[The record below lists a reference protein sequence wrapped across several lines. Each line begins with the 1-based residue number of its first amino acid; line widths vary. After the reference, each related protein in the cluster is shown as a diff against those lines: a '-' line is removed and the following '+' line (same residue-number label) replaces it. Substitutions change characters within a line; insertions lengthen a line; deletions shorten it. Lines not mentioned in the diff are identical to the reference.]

1 MDKKIKLLIGF
12 TASLIVIY
20 LLFIIFRPIED
31 NIKNEAINRC
41 LRFLPDRN
49 YDLMSIEIDGDNSRA
64 QFKIIFDSSG
74 QGYECIID
82 WFNYISHG
90 EYILVRINR

>member
-1 MDKKIKLLIGF
+1 MDKKIKILIGVI
-12 TASLIVIY
+12 ASLLVIY
-20 LLFIIFRPIED
+20 VLYVIFRPIED

-41 LRFLPDRN
+41 LKFLPGRN
-49 YDLMSIEIDGDNSRA
+49 YDLKSIKIDGDNSRA
-64 QFKIIFDSSG
+64 QFKIKFDSSG

-90 EYILVRINR
+90 EFILVRINR

>member
-1 MDKKIKLLIGF
+1 MDKKIKILIGVI
-12 TASLIVIY
+12 ASLLVIY
-20 LLFIIFRPIED
+20 VLYVIFRPIED

-64 QFKIIFDSSG
+64 QFKIKFNSSG
-74 QGYECIID
+74 QQYECIID

>member
-1 MDKKIKLLIGF
+1 MDKKIKIMTGVI
-12 TASLIVIY
+12 TSLIVIY
-20 LLFIIFRPIED
+20 LLYVIFRPIED

-41 LRFLPDRN
+41 LKSLPERN
-49 YDLMSIEIDGDNSRA
+49 YNLKSVEIDGDNSRA
-64 QFKIIFDSSG
+64 QFKIKFDSSG

-90 EYILVRINR
+90 EFILVRINR

>member
-1 MDKKIKLLIGF
+1 MDIKIKILIGVI
-12 TASLIVIY
+12 TSLIVIY
-20 LLFIIFRPIED
+20 LLYVIFRPIED

-41 LRFLPDRN
+41 LKSLPERKYN
-49 YDLMSIEIDGDNSRA
+49 LKSVEIDGDNSRA
-64 QFKIIFDSSG
+64 QFKIKFDSSG

-90 EYILVRINR
+90 EFILVRINR

>member
-1 MDKKIKLLIGF
+1 MDKKIKILTGIISLLIVVYV
-12 TASLIVIY
+12 LYV
-20 LLFIIFRPIED
+20 IFRPIED

-41 LRFLPDRN
+41 LKSLPERN
-49 YDLMSIEIDGDNSRA
+49 YDLKSIEIDGDNSRA
-64 QFKIIFDSSG
+64 QFKINFDSSG
-74 QGYECIID
+74 QRYECIID

>member
-1 MDKKIKLLIGF
+1 MDIKIKILIGVI
-12 TASLIVIY
+12 TSLIVIY
-20 LLFIIFRPIED
+20 LLYVIFRPIED

-41 LRFLPDRN
+41 LKSLPERN
-49 YDLMSIEIDGDNSRA
+49 YDLKSIKIDGDNSRA
-64 QFKIIFDSSG
+64 QFKIKFDSSG

>member
-1 MDKKIKLLIGF
+1 MDKKIKILTGVI
-12 TASLIVIY
+12 ASLIVVY
-20 LLFIIFRPIED
+20 VLYVIFRPIED

-41 LRFLPDRN
+41 LKSLPERN
-49 YDLMSIEIDGDNSRA
+49 YDLKSIEIDGDNSRA
-64 QFKIIFDSSG
+64 QFKINFDSSG

>member
-1 MDKKIKLLIGF
+1 MDKKIKILIGVI
-12 TASLIVIY
+12 ASLLVIY
-20 LLFIIFRPIED
+20 VFYVIFRPIED

-41 LRFLPDRN
+41 LKFLPGSN
-49 YDLMSIEIDGDNSRA
+49 YDLMSIEINGDNSRA
-64 QFKIIFDSSG
+64 QFKIKFDRSG

>member
-1 MDKKIKLLIGF
+1 MDKKIKILTGVIALLIVVYV
-12 TASLIVIY
+12 LYV
-20 LLFIIFRPIED
+20 IFRPIED

-41 LRFLPDRN
+41 LKFLPGKN
-49 YDLMSIEIDGDNSRA
+49 HDLKSIEIDGDNSRA
-64 QFKIIFDSSG
+64 QFKIKFESSG

>member
-1 MDKKIKLLIGF
+1 MDKKIKILTGIIALLIVVYV
-12 TASLIVIY
+12 LHVN
-20 LLFIIFRPIED
+20 FRPIED

-41 LRFLPDRN
+41 LKFLPGSN
-49 YDLMSIEIDGDNSRA
+49 YDLKSIEIDGDNSRA
-64 QFKIIFDSSG
+64 QFKIKFESSG